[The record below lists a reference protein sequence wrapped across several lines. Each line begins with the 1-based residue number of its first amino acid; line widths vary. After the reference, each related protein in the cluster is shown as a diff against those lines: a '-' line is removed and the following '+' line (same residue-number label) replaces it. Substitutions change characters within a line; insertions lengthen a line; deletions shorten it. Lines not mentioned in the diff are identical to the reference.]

1 MAHGRKKAPAG
12 YRWKTVTVP
21 GSRPKSFTTKH
32 VLVPIEGAEEVSVD
46 APALD
51 MFNVPAPIT
60 QAYGPH
66 PGQAVDP
73 NVDRTPVPSPR
84 AQNLLNMYDKFDPRG
99 GVATRSVMGD
109 DPTFAGV
116 TERHVRD
123 IAGLANTQKEW
134 DAQQRARNQRLPPAL
149 VHAMNRG
156 DTRAL
161 LAGGDIIGKQS
172 GLDPRTAVGPMAGPV
187 RRVLSNLAN
196 ATKKAVITPAAKKTV
211 DKATTDLGKR
221 IRGEVQETVT
231 RTGRSTVPTA
241 ERIKLEAAKTQ
252 ARKEGF
258 PPMTA
263 TEVFTPRTSRLGGQN
278 VLRTTP
284 EVSRLLKEGP
294 TPGRTTRTPPVSQ
307 DFQRTSLYNTG
318 LSLKDRIAAQVEK
331 GTAVAPRRSLA
342 TTTKGSPLA
351 ERIRADRT
359 LTAASDAART
369 RHPSVASG
377 NVLRSRIAQ
386 DVAKSK
392 EAAKSGLTLEQ
403 RIAAQVRDVNA
414 PRSLVT
420 SGSSPLKR
428 DMTVYKGPPPR
439 DPQYPATYKGPPI
452 KWTPASTKM
461 SPAEKALAAAASVTA
476 LGVGAYKAL
485 DDDVAKDQT
494 QAAIDAVED
503 TGSGPLR
510 GTAGTGGVSQD
521 IGKLPKVGK
530 GSDADQIAT
539 NPNLE
544 KIWGKYAYDP
554 KARAKKFNEG
564 MNSIWRKMALLNA
577 IAVMTGN
584 ESMAPAYMKMAMA
597 RLDRMDKFDEEARV
611 SSLVKEVFTG
621 PNGEFYMPKNKT
633 EAAERAAKAGGLPA
647 TIKEI
652 FGAVPTK
659 PTPKA
664 ATGYVT
670 WTDGKKNIPLQKGEL
685 GPTGYWVGKAGS
697 EGGGQYERA
706 ASKAREHIML
716 GGEGAQQKAVAE
728 LVQYYNSTKDTT
740 GALIFGTDM
749 AEKMATEQ
757 LQKILITM
765 GMAEGKPPPS
775 LGDSGVDGDPKS
787 KEEAYQMA
795 RRLERHKGKSA
806 DELRKEIEEWWS
818 IRNG

>member
-1 MAHGRKKAPAG
+1 MAHGKKKAPAG

-134 DAQQRARNQRLPPAL
+134 DAQQRARNQRLPPPL
-149 VHAMNRG
+149 QHAINRG
-156 DTRAL
+156 DRNAL
-161 LAGGDIIGKQS
+161 FTGMDLAMKQR
-172 GLDPRTAVGPMAGPV
+172 GLDPTTAVGPMAGPV
-187 RRVLSNLAN
+187 SKIASKLAN
-196 ATKKAVITPAAKKTV
+196 ATKNAVITSSAKKTV
-211 DKATTDLGKR
+211 DKATTELGKR
-221 IRGEVQETVT
+221 IRGEVQGTT
-231 RTGRSTVPTA
+231 TATGRSTVPLQD
-241 ERIKLEAAKTQ
+241 RIKLEAAKTQ
-252 ARKEGF
+252 ARNEGF

-263 TEVFTPRTSRLGGQN
+263 TEVFPPRTSRLGGQN
-278 VLRTTP
+278 VLKTTP

-307 DFQRTSLYNTG
+307 DFQRTNLYEAG
-318 LSLKDRIAAQVEK
+318 LPLKDRIAAQVQK
-331 GTAVAPRRSLA
+331 GTTATPRRSLA
-342 TTTKGSPLA
+342 TTTRVSPL
-351 ERIRADRT
+351 EGRIRADRT
-359 LTAASDAART
+359 LTAASEAART
-369 RHPSVASG
+369 QPSVAAG
-377 NVLRSRIAQ
+377 NVLKSRIAQ
-386 DVAKSK
+386 DVARSTAGGTK
-392 EAAKSGLTLEQ
+392 TLEQ
-403 RIAAQVRDVNA
+403 RIRDEAARVAAAKRVPPATVASDLSGRLRPDIARN
-414 PRSLVT
+414 RSLAKT
-420 SGSSPLKR
+420 AGI
-428 DMTVYKGPPPR
+428 T
-439 DPQYPATYKGPPI
+439 A
-452 KWTPASTKM
+452 
-461 SPAEKALAAAASVTA
+461 VTA
-476 LGVGAYKAL
+476 GGLYGIDKFLEMERAE
-485 DDDVAKDQT
+485 DQT
-494 QAAIDAVED
+494 QEAIDAAVQARKDIVED
-503 TGSGPLR
+503 TESGLLDR
-510 GTAGTGGVSQD
+510 GTAGRGGVSQD
-521 IGKLPKVGK
+521 IGNLPGVVK
-530 GSDADQIAT
+530 GPDADEIAA
-539 NPNLE
+539 NPNLA

-564 MNSIWRKMALLNA
+564 MNSIWKKMALLNA

-584 ESMAPAYMKMAMA
+584 KSMAPAYMEMAMA
-597 RLDRMDKFDEEARV
+597 KLERMDKFEEEGRV
-611 SSLVKEVFTG
+611 SSIWKEVFTG

-633 EAAERAAKAGGLPA
+633 EAAERAAKAGGSPT
-647 TIKEI
+647 TIKDI

-740 GALIFGTDM
+740 GALIFGTEM

-765 GMAEGKPPPS
+765 DRAEGAPSPS
-775 LGDSGVDGDPKS
+775 LGDSGVAGDPKS